1 MIKVLLSRDIL
12 IGFTKKVV
20 FLKRNATG
28 IVYNEFSK
36 KARKTQLAT
45 KVHKFQFLTFCSKKG
60 FSLKLGIFL
69 GVDDLNISFFLVIVI
84 SNFLTGATI
93 LVFAEDFCSGIPI
106 PSDPLTFL
114 NQSVDNP

>member
-1 MIKVLLSRDIL
+1 LFFEKEMQQGLFIMN
-12 IGFTKKVV
+12 
-20 FLKRNATG
+20 FL
-28 IVYNEFSK
+28 K